1 MQMIKW
7 RNILMNIIDELYEE
21 VRQVEREI
29 ELLEERREAL
39 FSRIDQE
46 SEGE

>member
-1 MQMIKW
+1 
-7 RNILMNIIDELYEE
+7 MNIVDELYEE
-21 VRQVEREI
+21 VREVERQI

-46 SEGE
+46 SEND

>member
-1 MQMIKW
+1 
-7 RNILMNIIDELYEE
+7 MNIIEELHEE
-21 VRQVEREI
+21 VREVERQI

>member
-1 MQMIKW
+1 
-7 RNILMNIIDELYEE
+7 MNIIEELYEE
-21 VRQVEREI
+21 VREVERQI